1 MFFELY
7 SNIYRNILIG
17 SDKKLSVFHK
27 SPSGE
32 SKYSDSFLFAENT
45 DYVMSVKYYKNASAG
60 NNIYIQFRI
69 NGVAIS
75 MSGSTEINT
84 GTTELDSGQFD
95 LFHSRV
101 YSRTLSGKLGEFLYY
116 EKALSASEI
125 QTIETAL
132 TNKWFP

>member
-1 MFFELY
+1 
-7 SNIYRNILIG
+7 
-17 SDKKLSVFHK
+17 
-27 SPSGE
+27 
-32 SKYSDSFLFAENT
+32 
-45 DYVMSVKYYKNASAG
+45 
-60 NNIYIQFRI
+60 
-69 NGVAIS
+69 

-84 GTTELDSGQFD
+84 GTTEFDSGQFD

-101 YSRTLSGKLGEFLYY
+101 FGRTLSGKLGEFLYY